1 MRPQRPGWLA
11 AASFPLLLGLFALAR
26 PGHAQ
31 AGPPAAPEPGALAMF
46 CAQTLDDSYGHNL
59 WSGENLKESTGAQL
73 MELKWL
79 PTPGEEQRGT
89 IECIYAPRFLRWAY
103 PKLSSRFQ
111 VLRPDAPG
119 WMRPTPTLDWLL
131 CSGATM
137 THFDP
142 SQCPF
147 VPAEPLPPPDHG
159 AAPFG
164 SMNRN

>member
-46 CAQTLDDSYGHNL
+46 CAQTLDDSYDRKL
-59 WSGENLKESTGAQL
+59 WFGEDLKESTGAQL

-79 PTPGEEQRGT
+79 PVPGTEQRGT
-89 IECIYAPRFLRWAY
+89 IECIYAPRFSRWAY
-103 PKLSSRFQ
+103 PKLHSRFQ
-111 VLRPDAPG
+111 VFRPDAPG
-119 WMRPTPTLDWLL
+119 WMRPSPTVDWLL

-137 THFDP
+137 THFDAG
-142 SQCPF
+142 QCHF
-147 VPAEPLPPPDHG
+147 LPAEPLPPPGHG

-164 SMNRN
+164 RE